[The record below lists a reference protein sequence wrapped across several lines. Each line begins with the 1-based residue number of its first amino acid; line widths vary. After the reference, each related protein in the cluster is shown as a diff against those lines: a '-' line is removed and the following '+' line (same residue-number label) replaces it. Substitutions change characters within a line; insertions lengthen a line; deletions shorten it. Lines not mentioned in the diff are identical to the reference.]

1 MTAIASTWDRLL
13 RWPGSVQR
21 AYADGADRPLRGY
34 LGLLSIYSTGTL
46 CAVAARKLRGTQVP
60 ERVSMGD
67 LLLIG
72 LGTHKMSRM
81 IAKDPVL
88 SPFRA
93 PFTRFKGTSGE
104 AELSE
109 EVRGKGLQ
117 HAVGELLTCPFCLAQ
132 WVATAL
138 TASLVLFPRATRL
151 VAATLTAKAISDVAQ
166 LLYDAVQKETESISA
181 PS

>member
-1 MTAIASTWDRLL
+1 MTATGSTWDRLL
-13 RWPGSVQR
+13 RWPENVQR

-34 LGLLSIYSTGTL
+34 LGLLSIYSAGTL
-46 CAVAARKLRGTQVP
+46 SAVAAGKLRGSRLP
-60 ERVSMGD
+60 DRVSIGD

-88 SPFRA
+88 SPVRA

-117 HAVGELLTCPFCLAQ
+117 HAAGELLTCPFCLAQ
-132 WVATAL
+132 WIATAL
-138 TASLVLFPRATRL
+138 TASLVLFPRATRV
-151 VAATLTAKAISDVAQ
+151 VAATFTAKAISDLAQ
-166 LLYDAVQKETESISA
+166 LLYDAAQRQTESISA